1 MASNRKMQENK
12 PTLKF
17 NFTSEYVWPVLILGV
32 FCSDGP
38 IQGDLLTMETTYFL
52 DTNNQDWSPGQ
63 SGPPGP
69 PWQPKNTWTIWST
82 WTTWKTWITWATWAT
97 QTTLT
102 TLTTVT
108 TVTTLTTLTT
118 WTYMT
123 NLTKWATTLT
133 IKRFIKKIDTEF
145 ALLTL
150 SCFKSFSFNHSY
162 LCPAIIVNHIVGTTL
177 RRRLCYLLCWLC

>member
-1 MASNRKMQENK
+1 MNNHNYELWCKLDISTFHNNVMVLTIRPHILWMQIIKTDHLDNLD
-12 PTLKF
+12 PWTTL
-17 NFTSEYVWPVLILGV
+17 
-32 FCSDGP
+32 
-38 IQGDLLTMETTYFL
+38 TTI
-52 DTNNQDWSPGQ
+52 
-63 SGPPGP
+63 
-69 PWQPKNTWTIWST
+69 NTWTIWST

-108 TVTTLTTLTT
+108 TLTTLTT

-123 NLTKWATTLT
+123 NLTKWAATLT

-150 SCFKSFSFNHSY
+150 SCFKSFLFMSRYYCQSHCWNNAQTPSMLFF
-162 LCPAIIVNHIVGTTL
+162 LG
-177 RRRLCYLLCWLC
+177 WLC